1 MSKPIPPPPPAH
13 VIKHRPHTQTPS
25 HFTEALDRI
34 TRPHAPLPDEL
45 VEGGKAAEALDRLDM
60 QRSGGQTAPGGKP
73 AVMGSNF
80 PAVTSAL
87 GMMSEKQARWRVEK
101 DNSKSE
107 WNGVTSRHIHTTP
120 RLTDST
126 TRSYADGK

>member
-13 VIKHRPHTQTPS
+13 VITHRAHQTPS
-25 HFTEALDRI
+25 HFTEVRDRI
-34 TRPHAPLPDEL
+34 TRPHAPAAADDFA
-45 VEGGKAAEALDRLDM
+45 EGARVAEALDTLQAR
-60 QRSGGQTAPGGKP
+60 RSGGQTSPGGRP
-73 AVMGSNF
+73 ADMGSNF

-87 GMMSEKQARWRVEK
+87 GMMSEKQARFRVEK

-107 WNGVTSRHIHTTP
+107 WNGVTSRHIHATP

-126 TRSYADGK
+126 ERSYADGK